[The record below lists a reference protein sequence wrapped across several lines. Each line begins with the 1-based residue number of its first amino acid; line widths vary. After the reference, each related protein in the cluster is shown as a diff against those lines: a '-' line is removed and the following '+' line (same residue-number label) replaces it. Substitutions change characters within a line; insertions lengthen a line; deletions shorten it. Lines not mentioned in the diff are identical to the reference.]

1 MSHFNN
7 YTQFKKVCVC
17 ASVCVCWGGGAY
29 INQIPGT
36 GIASS
41 YKSPDMSAKN

>member
-17 ASVCVCWGGGAY
+17 WGGAY